1 MDSGPAPRGASRND
15 VEFDAAPR
23 ISAIR
28 SPVLVMWSAQGPLDN
43 WYAEGPVTLWR
54 DWADDVTG
62 YPLKGGHFFP
72 EAAPEQTADAPR
84 RFFTGSGR
92 RFWVPRWEQ
101 KTRYALFRPAGGGVS
116 PSPVPPSGAGPCL
129 PKTLDHL

>member
-1 MDSGPAPRGASRND
+1 

-72 EAAPEQTADAPR
+72 EAAPEQTADALR
-84 RFFTGSGR
+84 RFFTARNDVSGSAHGTKRPLMLCSGWRGDGFPFAGR
-92 RFWVPRWEQ
+92 LLGRLPCRSE
-101 KTRYALFRPAGGGVS
+101 RY
-116 PSPVPPSGAGPCL
+116 
-129 PKTLDHL
+129 

>member
-43 WYAEGPVTLWR
+43 WYAEGPVALWR

-72 EAAPEQTADAPR
+72 EAAPKQTADALRRLFFGSEYAFLVLPPDPR
-84 RFFTGSGR
+84 HRLCFLSAER
-92 RFWVPRWEQ
+92 VP
-101 KTRYALFRPAGGGVS
+101 
-116 PSPVPPSGAGPCL
+116 
-129 PKTLDHL
+129 